1 MSRSLVGLVA
11 CAALVAPSVVS
22 AQPTPKPDA
31 RLWAVAQAA
40 QEPALDFLAQL
51 VAIDSQTGDKEG
63 AARVQA
69 LLTPRLRALGAV
81 SIETV
86 PSESPAVA
94 DNLVARFRGKG
105 QAKIL
110 LIAHLDTVFPRGSAA
125 ARPFRREGDRAYGPG
140 VGDEKGGLVAGITAL
155 SMLNSLG
162 RADYGT
168 LTLLVDG
175 SEETGSPGSTQ
186 LIRRLAREHDVEL
199 NLEPGDPPDAI
210 TVWRKGST
218 KFAIEVKGRAAHS
231 GVAPQDG
238 RNAAAELVNQLSQL
252 GGFPKSGEQE
262 TVNLTVMR
270 AGERNNIIPDAAQAT
285 LDVRVCRRE
294 QVDVIEAELKRH
306 AAAPSVEGTTV
317 SVSRSTSF
325 PPLAGDAR
333 TMALAERAARLYGE
347 LGRKIV
353 FGGNG
358 GASQSAL
365 AAAEGTPALDG
376 LGFVGG
382 DFHTD
387 KEWIDLTT
395 VAPRLYLLAR
405 LIEDLSKSPPKTN

>member
-1 MSRSLVGLVA
+1 MSRSLAGLIA
-11 CAALVAPSVVS
+11 SAALVSPALAA
-22 AQPTPKPDA
+22 AQAKPDA
-31 RLWAVAQAA
+31 KLWAAAQAA
-40 QEPALDFLAQL
+40 EAPALDFLAQL

-63 AARVQA
+63 AAKVQA
-69 LLTPRLRALGAV
+69 LLTPRLQALGAS
-81 SIETV
+81 SIEV
-86 PSESPAVA
+86 VASENPAVA
-94 DNLVARFRGKG
+94 DNLVATFKGRG

-125 ARPFRREGDRAYGPG
+125 ARPFRREGGRAYGPG

-155 SMLNSLG
+155 SMLKGLG

-186 LIRRLAREHDVEL
+186 LICRLAREHDVEL
-199 NLEPGDPPDAI
+199 NLEPGDPPDVI

-218 KFAIEVKGRAAHS
+218 KFAIDVKGQAAHS

-285 LDVRVCRRE
+285 LDVRVRRQE
-294 QVDVIEAELKRH
+294 QVDVIEGELKRH
-306 AAAPSVEGTTV
+306 AAAPAIEGTTV
-317 SVSRSTSF
+317 SVSHSTSF

-333 TMALAERAARLYGE
+333 TMALADRAARTG
-347 LGRKIV
+347 
-353 FGGNG
+353 
-358 GASQSAL
+358 
-365 AAAEGTPALDG
+365 
-376 LGFVGG
+376 
-382 DFHTD
+382 
-387 KEWIDLTT
+387 
-395 VAPRLYLLAR
+395 
-405 LIEDLSKSPPKTN
+405 PKDRVRR